1 MGCATNS
8 LARRGAGGCGPCH
21 VSIRHGTAFP
31 LRPSPQ
37 TRPSIARLKAASLGD
52 GQVGLINLLC
62 VAWCQPVN
70 VLQTAA
76 KAKGGI
82 FAGACFNPLSST
94 SVPGLIRP

>member
-1 MGCATNS
+1 MGCATSS

-21 VSIRHGTAFP
+21 VSIRHGTAPP

-76 KAKGGI
+76 KAKGAFLLGP
-82 FAGACFNPLSST
+82 AST
-94 SVPGLIRP
+94 PFHQRR